1 MQIELTWV
9 MPSLMEVY
17 RVKPHEYLMSVIG
30 NGGKGSLISYLR
42 EKLWCIDIS
51 CGAEDDF
58 ENNILYS
65 LFCITLS
72 VTDAGHEHLKEVLD
86 AVFSFINLVKREG
99 PQKRFYEEIQQIEQ
113 TNFR

>member
-1 MQIELTWV
+1 
-9 MPSLMEVY
+9 
-17 RVKPHEYLMSVIG
+17 MSVIG
-30 NGGKGSLISYLR
+30 NHGKGSLISYLR

-51 CGAEDDF
+51 CNGEDDF
-58 ENNILYS
+58 EDNFLYS
-65 LFCITLS
+65 LFCMSLSITD
-72 VTDAGHEHLKEVLD
+72 VGHEHLEEVLN